1 MNTNC
6 SRSLATSSFRVALSG
21 VRHSARSILRG
32 GLSGTSTM
40 EASLDCDMSAYSEMM
55 PRGSLAAA
63 LTVPVHS
70 EEKLPLALAGAREQ

>member
-1 MNTNC
+1 
-6 SRSLATSSFRVALSG
+6 
-21 VRHSARSILRG
+21 
-32 GLSGTSTM
+32 
-40 EASLDCDMSAYSEMM
+40 MSAYSEMM